1 MTRAFPLLLTLSF
14 CKHKWGNGFTKG
26 ENLSQTEFMN
36 LWNPVVSA
44 VWFIKS
50 LEMAGSLWL
59 YADLRLWKLKYC
71 LWLLSDQFLHEQEWS
86 YCLVRWKSVIMFH
99 FMMESCFEMSTL
111 VLLKEFQTV
120 PFVLSLYVGS
130 DPNVVIIIV
139 FCPVLVFFSFLSI
152 LVFEWSSLAFVFA
165 AFGFL

>member
-1 MTRAFPLLLTLSF
+1 
-14 CKHKWGNGFTKG
+14 
-26 ENLSQTEFMN
+26 
-36 LWNPVVSA
+36 
-44 VWFIKS
+44 
-50 LEMAGSLWL
+50 
-59 YADLRLWKLKYC
+59 
-71 LWLLSDQFLHEQEWS
+71 
-86 YCLVRWKSVIMFH
+86 MFH

-152 LVFEWSSLAFVFA
+152 LVFE
-165 AFGFL
+165 